1 METENNFRNEQT
13 GLLGWMNRGGE
24 EQSQKKG
31 CGCLFV
37 GWMLIIGGTLGYFA
51 GRSGFASFS
60 ENTFVG
66 IGFALGVG
74 LCCIIFGHIW
84 VKVRDL
90 IKKFFGRGSSKK
102 TSSGSTS
109 AKKTRQIPAQNS
121 RTWRRTGTQQSSN
134 ESATGIPNP
143 WNMKQGLYTTAEN
156 HSEETKEKN
165 DEC

>member
-1 METENNFRNEQT
+1 MEPENNFRKEQT

-37 GWMLIIGGTLGYFA
+37 GWMLIIGGALGYFA
-51 GRSGFASFS
+51 GQSGFVSFS

-66 IGFALGVG
+66 IGFAQGVG

-90 IKKFFGRGSSKK
+90 IKKFFGRGSSGK
-102 TSSGSTS
+102 TSSSSSS
-109 AKKTRQIPAQNS
+109 AKKTRQKPTQNS
-121 RTWRRTGTQQSSN
+121 RTWTRTGTQQSS
-134 ESATGIPNP
+134 SGSTTGIPNP
-143 WNMKQGLYTTAEN
+143 WNMKQGLYSTPEN
-156 HSEETKEKN
+156 LSEETQDNN